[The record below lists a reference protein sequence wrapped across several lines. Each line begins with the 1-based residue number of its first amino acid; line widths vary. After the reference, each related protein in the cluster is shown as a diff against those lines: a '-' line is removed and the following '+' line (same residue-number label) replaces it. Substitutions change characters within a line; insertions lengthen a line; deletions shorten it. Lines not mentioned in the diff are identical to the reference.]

1 LKCRPKK
8 IIRLPT
14 KKQPSYRN
22 KVLRYEKAAK
32 SAYLHLPFKN
42 GRLKILGRFFS
53 LLCADEQGQGLVEY
67 SLLLALA
74 VVVVILALTTLGGKN
89 KNTYNG
95 ITNSL
100 PS

>member
-1 LKCRPKK
+1 M
-8 IIRLPT
+8 
-14 KKQPSYRN
+14 
-22 KVLRYEKAAK
+22 
-32 SAYLHLPFKN
+32 
-42 GRLKILGRFFS
+42 GRFFS